1 MSQRISQ
8 TKFQFMRKSFRFLAV
23 LITAFAI
30 STTVFA
36 QTNTIS
42 GKVINYATK
51 ESVAAVS
58 VTVKGE
64 SEGTY
69 TDQNGNF
76 KLFVKKLPAVL
87 VFSSIGFQM
96 QEVTLADAS
105 SSVDVS
111 LVPTTSLG
119 QEVVVSATR
128 TPQRILESPVSIE
141 RIGSIAIRNA
151 PAPDYYDIVK
161 NLKGVD
167 LTTSSILFKTVSTRG
182 FNGSGN
188 LRFNQLVDGMDNQA
202 PGLNFAVGSVVG
214 PTELDVDNVE
224 LLQGASS
231 ALYGSGGTNGTM
243 LISSKNP
250 FKYQG
255 LSFQIKQGMNRI
267 GNGYR
272 LPAPY
277 YDWALRWAKVIGQR
291 FAFKISAQMISAKDW
306 EANDLRDL
314 SRTSA
319 FPTLKNPQGTRS
331 NDPNYDGLNVYGD
344 EASASMQA
352 LALAARGQLIAGGGS
367 AVAGAADAYLGAGL
381 TYNQI
386 VAQFKANPA
395 LAPYAQLL
403 PFLVPTSS
411 VANNPYRT
419 TYTGASGGSYV
430 SRTGYNERDIV
441 DYNAYNVR
449 LTGSVNYKLSDKVE
463 ASLLANYGTGTTVYT
478 GADRYSL
485 KNLKMG
491 QYRAEVKGSNWFLRA
506 YTTQERSGDSYAAT
520 LTSLYVNNSWK
531 SNSSWFQQYAGTYA
545 TYRLAL
551 GANDSAAHAAARNV
565 AETGRLVPGTA
576 GFNDALQKAKT
587 TSINKGGGK
596 FDDATNL
603 YQFEGQYD
611 FKDVVKVVNLL
622 VGASYRIYHL
632 NSHGTIFADTTG
644 PINIHEA
651 GVYAQIQKSLLNDV
665 LRLTGSLRYDKN
677 QNFSGR
683 LTPRATALIKVA
695 PNNSFRL
702 SYQTAYRFPSNQ
714 DQYINLITPSA
725 RLIGGLPQFNTYF
738 GFPTNPVYTSESI
751 VAYQSSIAAGSPNP
765 TLLQQSQ
772 FQNIK
777 PERANSY
784 EAGFRG
790 LLSPKFLLDAYVYY
804 SQYKDFIGRTS
815 VGRGSS
821 GNPNNAPLD
830 LASPFTTNYYSFVV
844 NTTND
849 VQAIGWGIS
858 GNYQLTKGYEIN
870 ANVSGD
876 NLRNVPPGF
885 ITQFNTPK
893 VRYNIGFG
901 NADVYQG
908 LGFNFQYRWQDEVNW
923 EGTFATGTLP
933 AFGTVDGQFT
943 YRFKQSKSL
952 LKLGAS
958 NLFNRYYVSAFGNPR
973 VGGIYYVSF
982 AYNVL

>member
-1 MSQRISQ
+1 
-8 TKFQFMRKSFRFLAV
+8 MRKSFRFLAV
-23 LITAFAI
+23 LITAFLFSANLLAQ
-30 STTVFA
+30 ST
-36 QTNTIS
+36 TIS
-42 GKVINYATK
+42 GKVTNAFTK
-51 ESVAAVS
+51 EGVPAVS
-58 VTVKGE
+58 VTVRGE
-64 SEGTY
+64 SEGTF
-69 TDQNGNF
+69 TDQDGNF
-76 KLFVKKLPAVL
+76 KLPVKKLPAVL
-87 VFSSIGFQM
+87 VFTSVGFQM
-96 QEVTLADAS
+96 QEIMVSGAS
-105 SSVDVS
+105 SSVEVS
-111 LVPTTSLG
+111 FVPASSLG

-141 RIGSIAIRNA
+141 RIGAAAIRNA
-151 PAPDYYDIVK
+151 PTPDYYDIVK

-167 LTTSSILFKTVSTRG
+167 LTTSSIMFKTVSTRG

-202 PGLNFAVGSVVG
+202 PGLNFAVGSIVG
-214 PTELDVDNVE
+214 PSELDVDNVE

-243 LISSKNP
+243 LITSKNP

-255 LSFQIKQGMNRI
+255 LSFQVKQGINRI
-267 GNGYR
+267 GGSYQT
-272 LPAPY
+272 PSPY

-291 FAFKISAQMISAKDW
+291 FAFKISGQMISAKDW
-306 EANDLRDL
+306 QANDLRDL

-319 FPTLKNPQGTRS
+319 FPTLKGNGTGTRA

-352 LALAARGQLIAGGGS
+352 LALAARGQLLAGGGA
-367 AVAGAADAYLGAGL
+367 AVAGAADAYLNAGL
-381 TYNQI
+381 SYNQI
-386 VAQFKANPA
+386 VAQFSANPA
-395 LAPYAQLL
+395 LAPYASLL

-411 VANNPYRT
+411 VATNPYRST
-419 TYTGASGGSYV
+419 FTGASGGSFV
-430 SRTGYNERDIV
+430 SRTGYNERDVV

-449 LTGSVNYKLSDKVE
+449 LTGSLNYKVADNVE
-463 ASLLANYGTGTTVYT
+463 ASLMGNFGTGTTVYT

-491 QYRAEVKGSNWFLRA
+491 QYKAEVRGSNWFLRA

-520 LTSLYVNNSWK
+520 LTSLYINNSWK
-531 SNSSWFQQYAGTYA
+531 SNSAWFQQYAGTYA
-545 TYRLAL
+545 TYRLAF
-551 GANDSAAHAAARNV
+551 GANDSAAGSAARAA

-576 GFNDALQKAKT
+576 AYNDALAKAQS

-596 FDDATNL
+596 FQDATNL
-603 YQFEGQYD
+603 YQFEGQYN
-611 FKDVVKVVNLL
+611 FRQVKAVDLL

-632 NSHGTIFADTTG
+632 NSNGTIFADTTG
-644 PINIHEA
+644 PINIREA
-651 GVYAQIQKSLLNDV
+651 GVYAQVQKSLLNDV

-677 QNFSGR
+677 QNFTGR
-683 LTPRATALIKVA
+683 FTPRATALIKVS
-695 PNNSFRL
+695 PNNSFRI

-738 GFPTNPVYTSESI
+738 GFPTNPAYTSESI
-751 VAYQSSIAAGSPNP
+751 VAYQSSVAAGSPNP
-765 TLLQQSQ
+765 TVLKQAQ
-772 FQNIK
+772 FQTIK

-784 EAGFRG
+784 EVGFRG
-790 LLSPKFLLDAYVYY
+790 LLTSKFLLDAYVYY
-804 SQYKDFIGRTS
+804 SEYKDFIGRTS
-815 VGRGSS
+815 VGRGTS
-821 GNPNNAPLD
+821 GVAASAPVD
-830 LASPFTTNYYSFVV
+830 LASPFTTNFYSFVV
-844 NTTND
+844 NTTTN

-858 GNYQLTKGYEIN
+858 GNYQLARGYEIS

-876 NLRNVPPGF
+876 NLNNVPPGF

-893 VRYNIGFG
+893 VRYNIGLG
-901 NADVYQG
+901 NSNIYQG
-908 LGFNFQYRWQDEVNW
+908 LGFNFQYRWQDKVNW
-923 EGTFATGTLP
+923 EGTFATGTIP

-958 NLFNRYYVSAFGNPR
+958 NLFNRYYISAFGNPR
-973 VGGIYYVSF
+973 VGGIYYLSF